1 MCVGFFLLFFFCV
14 FLVVVFVLLQ
24 KPCLSEGLVLV
35 NQTGCF
41 LAFVVVVVLVSLF
54 FLSFFFIQLS
64 ELFIF
69 SPMIFYVLSVPLLQI
84 AFYCNFVFNCKKKL

>member
-1 MCVGFFLLFFFCV
+1 M
-14 FLVVVFVLLQ
+14 
-24 KPCLSEGLVLV
+24 

-41 LAFVVVVVLVSLF
+41 LAFVVVVVLVSLYFF

-84 AFYCNFVFNCKKKL
+84 AFYCNFVFNCKKNDSKST